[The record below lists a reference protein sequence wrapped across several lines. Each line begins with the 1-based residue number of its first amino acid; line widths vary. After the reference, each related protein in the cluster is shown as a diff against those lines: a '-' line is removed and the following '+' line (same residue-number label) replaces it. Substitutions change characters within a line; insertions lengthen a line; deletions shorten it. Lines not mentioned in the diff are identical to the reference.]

1 MNPRT
6 IILLVVALSA
16 AGLTAYFANSWMAAQ
31 RAALED
37 QAVPAEA
44 APALATVDVL
54 VAAKSLPTG
63 TFIRDGDLT
72 WAAWPEAGVIED
84 YLVKAEASDT
94 DLLGAVTRTRLFAG
108 EPITRSRVVNKGD
121 QGFLAAVLDP
131 DQRAVS
137 IPVDAVS
144 GISGFI
150 FPGDFVDVL
159 LTFSRTVDD
168 EVNDVSSVR
177 YFSQTVLNR
186 VRILAI
192 DQTVENADGAVAE
205 VAKTATL
212 EVSPKQAEK
221 ISVAMEIGN
230 LSLSLH
236 SIVVEE
242 PKIETLIRQASLRVP
257 KTGARSAPKKA
268 TAGGSYTSDINVL
281 NMIGDPNGLPPP
293 AGFGSKINVLRGDDA
308 KQARF

>member
-6 IILLVVALSA
+6 IILLVVALTA
-16 AGLTAYFANSWMAAQ
+16 AGMTAFFANTWMAAQ

-37 QAVPAEA
+37 HGAPAEA
-44 APALATVDVL
+44 PAAIRTVEVL
-54 VAAKSLPTG
+54 VAKRSLPTG
-63 TFIRDGDLT
+63 AFIRDGDLA
-72 WAAWPEAGVIED
+72 WSAWPEQNVVGE
-84 YLVKAEASDT
+84 YLVEGKAADT
-94 DLLGAVTRTRLFAG
+94 DLVGAVTRTRLFAG
-108 EPITRSRVVNKGD
+108 EPITRSRVVKKGD
-121 QGFLAAVLDP
+121 QGFLAAVLEP

-159 LTFSRTVDD
+159 LTFSQTVTD
-168 EVNDVSSVR
+168 EASDRSSTR
-177 YFSQTVLNR
+177 YFSRTLLNR

-192 DQTVENADGAVAE
+192 DQTVENPDGGAAQ

-221 ISVAMEIGN
+221 IAVAQEIGS

-242 PKIETLIRQASLRVP
+242 PEIDTLIRQASLRMPNVVS
-257 KTGARSAPKKA
+257 SAKSAA
-268 TAGGSYTSDINVL
+268 TATGGYTTDIDVL
-281 NMIGDPNGLPPP
+281 NMIGDPYGLPPP
-293 AGFGSKINVLRGDDA
+293 AGFGPRVNVLRGGDA
-308 KQARF
+308 RQVRF

>member
-6 IILLVVALSA
+6 IILLVVALTA
-16 AGLTAYFANSWMAAQ
+16 AGLTAFFANSWMVAQ

-37 QAVPAEA
+37 HAVPTEA
-44 APALATVDVL
+44 APAIATVDVL
-54 VAAKSLPTG
+54 VAKRSLPTG
-63 TFIRDGDLT
+63 AFIRDGDLT
-72 WAAWPEAGVIED
+72 WNAWPEDNIIDD
-84 YLVKAEASDT
+84 YLVKGKASDA
-94 DLLGAVTRTRLFAG
+94 DLVGAVTRTRLFAG

-121 QGFLAAVLDP
+121 QGFLAAVLEP

-137 IPVDAVS
+137 IPVDAIS

-159 LTFSRTVDD
+159 LTFNQTVSD
-168 EVNDVSSVR
+168 EASDRSSTR
-177 YFSQTVLNR
+177 YFSQTLLNR

-192 DQTVENADGAVAE
+192 DQTVENPDGGAAQ

-221 ISVAMEIGN
+221 IAVALEIGS

-236 SIVVEE
+236 SIVLEE
-242 PKIETLIRQASLRVP
+242 PKIDTLIRQASLRMA
-257 KTGARSAPKKA
+257 KTVSPATPAASAA
-268 TAGGSYTSDINVL
+268 GSYSSDIDVL
-281 NMIGDPNGLPPP
+281 KMYGDPYGLPPP
-293 AGFGSKINVLRGDDA
+293 AGFGPRINVLRGDDA
-308 KQARF
+308 KQVRF

>member
-16 AGLTAYFANSWMAAQ
+16 AGLTAYFADSWMAAQ

-37 QAVPAEA
+37 RA
-44 APALATVDVL
+44 APVEAGPSITTKDVL
-54 VAAKSLPTG
+54 VAKRDLPTG

-72 WAAWPEAGVIED
+72 WSAWPEDGVIDD
-84 YLVKAEASDT
+84 YLVKGENGDA
-94 DLLGAVTRTRLFAG
+94 DLAGAVTRTRLFAG
-108 EPITRSRVVNKGD
+108 EPITPSRVVHKGD

-137 IPVDAVS
+137 IPLDAIS

-159 LTFSRTVDD
+159 LTFSQT
-168 EVNDVSSVR
+168 VNDEASDNSSMR
-177 YFSQTVLNR
+177 YFSQTLLNR
-186 VRILAI
+186 VRILAV
-192 DQTVENADGAVAE
+192 DQTVENTDGATAQVAN
-205 VAKTATL
+205 TATL
-212 EVSPKQAEK
+212 EVTPKQAEK
-221 ISVAMEIGN
+221 IAVAMEIGA

-242 PKIETLIRQASLRVP
+242 PKIDSLIRQASLRVP
-257 KTGARSAPKKA
+257 KAAA
-268 TAGGSYTSDINVL
+268 TAALKAGGYTSDINVL
-281 NMIGDPNGLPPP
+281 NMIGDPYGLPPP
-293 AGFGSKINVLRGDDA
+293 AGFGPRINVLRGDDA
-308 KQARF
+308 KQVAF